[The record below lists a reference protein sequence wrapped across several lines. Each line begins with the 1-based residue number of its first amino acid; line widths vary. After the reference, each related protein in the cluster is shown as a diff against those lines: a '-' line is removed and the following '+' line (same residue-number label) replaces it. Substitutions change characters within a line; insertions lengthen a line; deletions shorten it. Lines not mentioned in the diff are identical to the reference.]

1 MAAPQETISWAAAP
15 RDFSRADAG
24 AMALVTDMV
33 RRPAFLPELLTST
46 EHDREDSLRLKS
58 GPQRGIFLRRRLL
71 ARLCVARYLGIEPAD
86 CVIAHGAAGKPVLVS
101 PQARLHLSVS
111 ARGEIA
117 AVAVARTRIGIDLE
131 RADGPHVIPWNIL
144 RANERAALNG
154 LPEAERIRA
163 FLRLWTV
170 KEAYLK
176 ALGTGLN
183 ARPEA
188 VDVTDIDTDTPRLS
202 AHGAEVAALI
212 DIRRM
217 TVSGAPVTAACVVL
231 PD

>member
-1 MAAPQETISWAAAP
+1 MAAPQETIGWASAP
-15 RDFSRADAG
+15 RDFLAARDG
-24 AMALVTDMV
+24 AVALVTDMA
-33 RRPAFLPELLTST
+33 RCPAFLPELLTASA
-46 EHDREDSLRLKS
+46 HDSADSQRLKS
-58 GPQRGIFLRRRLL
+58 GPQREKFLRRRLL
-71 ARLCVARYLGIEPAD
+71 TRLCAAHYLGIDPAG

-101 PQARLHLSVS
+101 PAARLHLSVS

-144 RANERAALNG
+144 RAYERAALND

-188 VDVTDIDTDTPRLS
+188 VDVTDIDTDTPSLS
-202 AHGAEVAALI
+202 ARGAEVAALI
-212 DIRRM
+212 EFRRM